1 MHQAPQDYRPDIDGL
16 RAVAVLSVIIFHLRA
31 EWMPGGFVGVD
42 IFFVISGYL
51 ITRYILQELGVGT
64 FSLAEFYRRR
74 IKRIAPAL
82 LLVVGTT
89 LLLSALL
96 MLPDDMHKTAKS
108 AVWSLASL
116 ANFYFCFFKEFGY
129 FGGGNEV
136 YPLLHL
142 WSLGVEEQFYM
153 LWPLL
158 LMAWRPRSRQG
169 YLLLAGMLAAASF
182 IAAEWLA
189 RSHQDLAYFMLPT
202 RSGELLVGAMLAW
215 PAKAPPAAWT
225 PRRAG
230 LAAWSGAALILWSLV
245 FISKTDTF
253 PGLLAVPPTVGAAL
267 LIQAGRFAYPGARLL
282 AHPAMVAVGKISYSA
297 YLWHW
302 PLIALWSYGYGEPG
316 VGAAVMLVAA
326 TMLLAALSYRFVE
339 TPARH
344 SRAPLLPLAWRQFLL
359 PSAVTCMAAVALV
372 YGGRVWPGMLDTP
385 YHKELVRLFKLN
397 QPAFGQDYVCQ
408 RQRLAE
414 SDINNARC
422 VVGGSADQV
431 KVLLWGDSNA
441 AHYIG
446 ILGEFSRHQDL
457 RFRNIEIGECPPL
470 LADPEPFLLPKRVA
484 DCRSSLALVRN
495 ALDQYDTVILGASWP
510 LYQRRSPQFL
520 AAVQATVTAL
530 ARRGKRV
537 VLLGKAPELAGV
549 HRSCP
554 MKALTYPALDCSPRS
569 VALKPEI
576 AAANHFLR
584 ELAGR
589 VPNVFYFDANAYLC
603 DSAGCPSHE
612 ADGGLRYADGSHFT
626 MRYSWQLGRRIFDAE
641 GIPAAFR
648 QGAASGEKSADTQPA
663 GL

>member
-1 MHQAPQDYRPDIDGL
+1 MSPAQPQDYRPDIDGL
-16 RAVAVLSVIIFHLRA
+16 RAVAVLAVIVFHLRA
-31 EWMPGGFVGVD
+31 EWLPGGFVGVD

-51 ITRYILQELGVGT
+51 ITRYILQELQAGT

-89 LLLSALL
+89 LALSALL

-158 LMAWRPRSRQG
+158 LMAWRPRSRRS
-169 YLLLAGMLAAASF
+169 YLLVAGILAAASF
-182 IAAEWLA
+182 IGAEWLA

-202 RSGELLVGAMLAW
+202 RGGELLVGALLAW
-215 PAKAPPAAWT
+215 PVQRSHAGWT
-225 PRRAG
+225 PRVAG
-230 LAAWSGAALILWSLV
+230 AAAWSGAALILWSLLFV
-245 FISKTDTF
+245 SKTDTF

-267 LIQAGRFAYPGARLL
+267 LIQAGRFPYRGAHVL
-282 AHPAMVAVGKISYSA
+282 AHPWMVAIGKVSYSA

-302 PLIALWSYGYGEPG
+302 PLIALWVYGYGEPG
-316 VGAAVMLVAA
+316 VGTAVLLVAV
-326 TMLLAALSYRFVE
+326 TLLLAALSYRWVE

-344 SRAPLLPLAWRQFLL
+344 SSAPLLPLAWRQFIL
-359 PSAVTCMAAVALV
+359 PSALTCLAAVALV
-372 YGGRVWPGMLDTP
+372 FGGRIWPSLVDTP
-385 YHKELVRLFKLN
+385 YHNELTRLFELN
-397 QPAFGQDYVCQ
+397 RPAFGQSYVCQ
-408 RQRLAE
+408 RQRLTE
-414 SDINNARC
+414 MDITNAQC
-422 VVGGSADQV
+422 VVGASGSPV

-446 ILGEFSRHQDL
+446 MLSEFSRHQAL
-457 RFRNIEIGECPPL
+457 QFRNVEIGECPPL
-470 LADPEPFLLPKRVA
+470 LDDPTPFLLPKRIA
-484 DCRSSLALVRN
+484 DCRSSLALVRGT
-495 ALDQYDTVILGASWP
+495 LEQYDTIILAASWSV
-510 LYQRRSPQFL
+510 YQQRSPKFL
-520 AAVQATVTAL
+520 ETVQATVTEL
-530 ARRGKRV
+530 ARRGKKV

-554 MKALTYPALDCSPRS
+554 MKALTYPVLDCSPLS

-576 AAANHFLR
+576 ATANSFLR
-584 ELAGR
+584 ALAMR
-589 VPNVFYFDANAYLC
+589 QPNVAYFDANAYLC
-603 DSAGCPSHE
+603 DNGVCPSHE
-612 ADGGLRYADGSHFT
+612 ADGALRYADGSHFT
-626 MRYSWQLGRRIFDAE
+626 MRYSWQLGRRIYEAE
-641 GIPAAFR
+641 GIPAALR
-648 QGAASGEKSADTQPA
+648 DLTADKSANMQQ
-663 GL
+663 GM